1 MVISVQSSLVS
12 LSSMDRVYT
21 GTPVAEASVQEADL
35 LDAQRVFIVCSGT
48 LNSQTDEITRIT
60 EALGSRFAGLFDAVR
75 PHVPRED
82 VIAATLVAA
91 EAEPDMLL
99 CVGGGSA
106 VDLTKILALTLEHE
120 IRTVAEMDPFH
131 LQVNPD
137 TSVTAPTFSAPRIPV
152 VVAPTTL
159 SGGEFNA
166 LAGSTNEKNN
176 VKEGY
181 VHPAM
186 TPKAVILDPALARH
200 TPEWLWL
207 STGVR
212 ALDHAFET
220 LGSLDSNGYYD
231 GMAMNAIRLLSE
243 GLVRVKNDADDMD
256 ARLMCQVGAWSSMV
270 AIVAGLN
277 MGISHAVGHALGGSF
292 KVPHGYTSCVM
303 APHALEYNLPANKDR
318 QALISVAFGAPD
330 APAHELADEIIRK
343 LGMPRTLTEVGLTE
357 DDLQDLAMYTFKDI
371 WCGTNPNPIAGADA
385 LVPLLRQAL

>member
-1 MVISVQSSLVS
+1 MQSSLIS
-12 LSSMDRVYT
+12 LSSMERVHI
-21 GTPVAEASVQEADL
+21 GTPVAEAAAQEAEL
-35 LDAQRVFIVCSGT
+35 LGASRVFVVCSGT
-48 LNSQTDEITRIT
+48 LNSQTDEIQRVI
-60 EALGSRFAGLFDAVR
+60 EALGERFVGLFDAVR

-91 EAEPDMLL
+91 EADPDMLL

-106 VDLTKILALTLEHE
+106 TDLTKILAVTLEHG
-120 IRTVAEMDPFH
+120 IREASDMDGYH

-137 TSVTAPTFSAPRIPV
+137 TSVTAPSFSAPSIPV

-159 SGGEFNA
+159 AGGEFNA
-166 LAGSTNEKNN
+166 LAGSTDEKTN

-186 TPKAVILDPALARH
+186 TPRAVILDPALTRH

-220 LGSLDSNGYYD
+220 LGSLESNGYYD

-243 GLVRVKNDADDMD
+243 GLVRVKKDAGDLE
-256 ARLMCQVGAWSSMV
+256 ARRMCQVGAWSSMV
-270 AIVAGLN
+270 AIVAGLD

-303 APHALEYNLPANKDR
+303 APFALEYNREVNEHR
-318 QALISVAFGAPD
+318 QALISVAFGEPQT
-330 APAHELADEIIRK
+330 PAHELADSLIRR
-343 LGMPRTLTEVGLTE
+343 LGMPRSLGEVGLSE
-357 DDLQDLAMYTFKDI
+357 DDLPSLAAYTFKDI
-371 WCGTNPNPIAGADA
+371 WCGTNPNPIANADA
-385 LVPLLRQAL
+385 LVPLLRRAL

>member
-1 MVISVQSSLVS
+1 ME
-12 LSSMDRVYT
+12 RVHI
-21 GTPVAEASVQEADL
+21 GTPVAEAAAQEAEL
-35 LDAQRVFIVCSGT
+35 LGASRVFVVCSGT
-48 LNSQTDEITRIT
+48 LNSQTDEIRRVV
-60 EALGSRFAGLFDAVR
+60 EALGDRFVGLFDAVR

-91 EAEPDMLL
+91 DADPDMLL

-106 VDLTKILALTLEHE
+106 TDLTKILAVTLEHG
-120 IRTVAEMDPFH
+120 IRTTSDMDAYH

-137 TSVTAPTFSAPRIPV
+137 TSVTAPSFSAPSIPV

-159 SGGEFNA
+159 AGGEFNA
-166 LAGSTNEKNN
+166 LAGSTDEKSN

-186 TPKAVILDPALARH
+186 TPRAVILDPALTRH

-220 LGSLDSNGYYD
+220 LGSLESNGYYD

-243 GLVRVKNDADDMD
+243 GLVRVKENGDDLE
-256 ARLMCQVGAWSSMV
+256 ARRMCQVGAWSSMV
-270 AIVAGLN
+270 AIVAGLD

-292 KVPHGYTSCVM
+292 KVPHGHTSCVM
-303 APHALEYNLPANKDR
+303 APFALEYNREVNEHR
-318 QALISVAFGAPD
+318 QTLISVAFGEPQT
-330 APAHELADEIIRK
+330 PAHELADALIRR
-343 LGMPRTLTEVGLTE
+343 LGMPRSLTEVGLSE
-357 DDLQDLAMYTFKDI
+357 DDLPSLAAYTFKDI
-371 WCGTNPNPIAGADA
+371 WCGTNPNPIADADA
-385 LVPLLRQAL
+385 LVPLLRRAL

>member
-1 MVISVQSSLVS
+1 ME
-12 LSSMDRVYT
+12 RVHI
-21 GTPVAEASVQEADL
+21 GTPVAEAAAQEAEL
-35 LDAQRVFIVCSGT
+35 LGASRVFVVCSGT
-48 LNSQTDEITRIT
+48 LNSQTDEIQRVI
-60 EALGSRFAGLFDAVR
+60 EALGERFVGLFDAVR

-91 EAEPDMLL
+91 EADPDMLL
-99 CVGGGSA
+99 CIGGGSA
-106 VDLTKILALTLEHE
+106 TDLTKILAVTLEHG
-120 IRTVAEMDPFH
+120 IREASDMDGYH

-137 TSVTAPTFSAPRIPV
+137 TSVTAPSFSAPSIPV

-159 SGGEFNA
+159 AGGEFNA
-166 LAGSTNEKNN
+166 LAGSTDEKTN

-186 TPKAVILDPALARH
+186 TPRAVILDPALTRH

-220 LGSLDSNGYYD
+220 LGSLESNGYYD

-243 GLVRVKNDADDMD
+243 GLVRVKEDAGDLE
-256 ARLMCQVGAWSSMV
+256 ARRMCQVGAWSSMV
-270 AIVAGLN
+270 AIVAGLD

-303 APHALEYNLPANKDR
+303 APFALEYNREVNEHR
-318 QALISVAFGAPD
+318 QALISVAFGEPQT
-330 APAHELADEIIRK
+330 PAHELADSLIRR
-343 LGMPRTLTEVGLTE
+343 LGMPRSLGEVGLSE
-357 DDLQDLAMYTFKDI
+357 DDLPSLAAYTFKDI
-371 WCGTNPNPIAGADA
+371 WCGTNPNPIANADA
-385 LVPLLRQAL
+385 LVPLLRRAL

>member
-1 MVISVQSSLVS
+1 ME
-12 LSSMDRVYT
+12 RVHI
-21 GTPVAEASVQEADL
+21 GTPVAEAAAQEAEL
-35 LDAQRVFIVCSGT
+35 LGASRVFVVCSGT
-48 LNSQTDEITRIT
+48 LNSQTDEIRRVV
-60 EALGSRFAGLFDAVR
+60 EALGDRFVGLFDAVR

-91 EAEPDMLL
+91 DADPDMLL

-106 VDLTKILALTLEHE
+106 TDLTKILAVTLEHG
-120 IRTVAEMDPFH
+120 IRTTSDMDAYH

-137 TSVTAPTFSAPRIPV
+137 TSVTAPSFSAPSIPV

-159 SGGEFNA
+159 AGGEFNA
-166 LAGSTNEKNN
+166 LAGSTDEKSN

-186 TPKAVILDPALARH
+186 TPRAVILDPALTRH

-220 LGSLDSNGYYD
+220 LGSLESNGYYD

-243 GLVRVKNDADDMD
+243 GLVRVKEDGDDLE
-256 ARLMCQVGAWSSMV
+256 ARRMCQVGAWSSMV
-270 AIVAGLN
+270 AIVAGLD

-292 KVPHGYTSCVM
+292 KVPHGHTSCVM
-303 APHALEYNLPANKDR
+303 APFALEYNREVNEHR
-318 QALISVAFGAPD
+318 QTLISVAFGEPQT
-330 APAHELADEIIRK
+330 PAHELADALIRR
-343 LGMPRTLTEVGLTE
+343 LGMPRSLTEVGLSE
-357 DDLQDLAMYTFKDI
+357 DDLPSLAAYTFKDI
-371 WCGTNPNPIAGADA
+371 WCGTNPNPIADADA
-385 LVPLLRQAL
+385 LVPLLRRAL

>member
-1 MVISVQSSLVS
+1 ME
-12 LSSMDRVYT
+12 RVHI
-21 GTPVAEASVQEADL
+21 GTPVAQAAAQEAEL
-35 LDAQRVFIVCSGT
+35 LGASRVFVVCSGT
-48 LNSQTDEITRIT
+48 LHSQTDEIQRVV
-60 EALGSRFAGLFDAVR
+60 EALGERVVGLFDAVR

-91 EAEPDMLL
+91 EADPDMLL

-106 VDLTKILALTLEHE
+106 TDLTKILAVTLEHG
-120 IRTVAEMDPFH
+120 IREASDMDGYH

-137 TSVTAPTFSAPRIPV
+137 TSVTAPSFSAPSIPV

-159 SGGEFNA
+159 AGGEFNA
-166 LAGSTNEKNN
+166 LAGSTDEKTN

-186 TPKAVILDPALARH
+186 TPRAVILDPALTRH

-220 LGSLDSNGYYD
+220 LGSLESNGYYD

-243 GLVRVKNDADDMD
+243 GLVRVKEDADDLE
-256 ARLMCQVGAWSSMV
+256 ARRMCQVGAWSSMV
-270 AIVAGLN
+270 AIVAGLD

-303 APHALEYNLPANKDR
+303 APFALEYNREVNDHR
-318 QALISVAFGAPD
+318 QALISVAFGEPQT
-330 APAHELADEIIRK
+330 PAHELADSLIRR
-343 LGMPRTLTEVGLTE
+343 LGMPRSLDEVGLSE
-357 DDLQDLAMYTFKDI
+357 DDLPSLAAYTFKDI
-371 WCGTNPNPIAGADA
+371 WCGTNPNPIANADA
-385 LVPLLRQAL
+385 LVPLLRRAL

>member
-1 MVISVQSSLVS
+1 MQSSLIS
-12 LSSMDRVYT
+12 LSSMERVHI
-21 GTPVAEASVQEADL
+21 GTPVAEAAAQEAEL
-35 LDAQRVFIVCSGT
+35 LGASRVFVVCSGT
-48 LNSQTDEITRIT
+48 LNSQTDEIQRVI
-60 EALGSRFAGLFDAVR
+60 EALGERFVGLFDAVR

-91 EAEPDMLL
+91 EADPDMLL
-99 CVGGGSA
+99 CIGGGSA
-106 VDLTKILALTLEHE
+106 TDLTKILAVTLEHG
-120 IRTVAEMDPFH
+120 IREASDMDGYH

-137 TSVTAPTFSAPRIPV
+137 TSVTAPSFSAPSIPV

-159 SGGEFNA
+159 AGGEFNA
-166 LAGSTNEKNN
+166 LAGSTDEKTN

-186 TPKAVILDPALARH
+186 TPRAVILDPALTRH

-220 LGSLDSNGYYD
+220 LGSLESNGYYD

-243 GLVRVKNDADDMD
+243 GLVRAKEDAGDLE
-256 ARLMCQVGAWSSMV
+256 ARRMCQVGAWSSMV
-270 AIVAGLN
+270 AIVAGLD

-303 APHALEYNLPANKDR
+303 APFALEYNREVNEHR
-318 QALISVAFGAPD
+318 QALISVAFGEPQT
-330 APAHELADEIIRK
+330 PAHELADSLIRR
-343 LGMPRTLTEVGLTE
+343 LGMPRSLGEVGLSE
-357 DDLQDLAMYTFKDI
+357 DDLPSLAAYTFKDI
-371 WCGTNPNPIAGADA
+371 WCGTNPNPIANADA
-385 LVPLLRQAL
+385 LVPLLRRAL

>member
-1 MVISVQSSLVS
+1 MQSSLIS
-12 LSSMDRVYT
+12 LSSMERVHI
-21 GTPVAEASVQEADL
+21 GTPVAEAAAQEAEL
-35 LDAQRVFIVCSGT
+35 LGASRVFVVCSGT
-48 LNSQTDEITRIT
+48 LNSQTDEIQRVI
-60 EALGSRFAGLFDAVR
+60 EALGERFVGLFDAVR

-91 EAEPDMLL
+91 EADPDMLL
-99 CVGGGSA
+99 CIGGGSA
-106 VDLTKILALTLEHE
+106 TDLTKILAVTLEHG
-120 IRTVAEMDPFH
+120 IREASDMDGYH

-137 TSVTAPTFSAPRIPV
+137 TSVTAPSFSAPSIPV

-159 SGGEFNA
+159 AGGEFNA
-166 LAGSTNEKNN
+166 LAGSTDEKTN

-186 TPKAVILDPALARH
+186 TPRAVILDPALTRH

-220 LGSLDSNGYYD
+220 LGSLESNGYYD

-243 GLVRVKNDADDMD
+243 GLVRVKEDAGDLE
-256 ARLMCQVGAWSSMV
+256 ARRMCQVGAWSSMV
-270 AIVAGLN
+270 AIVAGLD

-303 APHALEYNLPANKDR
+303 APFALEYNREVNEHR
-318 QALISVAFGAPD
+318 QALISVAFGEPQT
-330 APAHELADEIIRK
+330 PAHELADSLIRR
-343 LGMPRTLTEVGLTE
+343 LGMPRSLGEVGLSE
-357 DDLQDLAMYTFKDI
+357 DDLPSLAAYTFKDI
-371 WCGTNPNPIAGADA
+371 WCGTNPNPIANADA
-385 LVPLLRQAL
+385 LVPLLRRAL

>member
-1 MVISVQSSLVS
+1 MQSSLIS
-12 LSSMDRVYT
+12 LSSMERVHI
-21 GTPVAEASVQEADL
+21 GTPVAQAAAQEAEL
-35 LDAQRVFIVCSGT
+35 LGASRVFVVCSGT
-48 LNSQTDEITRIT
+48 LHSQTDEIQRVV
-60 EALGSRFAGLFDAVR
+60 EALGERVVGLFDAVR

-91 EAEPDMLL
+91 EADPDMLL

-106 VDLTKILALTLEHE
+106 TDLTKILAVTLEHG
-120 IRTVAEMDPFH
+120 IREASDMDGYH

-137 TSVTAPTFSAPRIPV
+137 TSVTAPSFSAPSIPV

-159 SGGEFNA
+159 AGGEFNA
-166 LAGSTNEKNN
+166 LAGSTDEKTN

-186 TPKAVILDPALARH
+186 TPRAVILDPALTRH

-220 LGSLDSNGYYD
+220 LGSLESNGYYD

-243 GLVRVKNDADDMD
+243 GLVRVKEDADDLE
-256 ARLMCQVGAWSSMV
+256 ARRMCQVGAWSSMV
-270 AIVAGLN
+270 AIVAGLD

-303 APHALEYNLPANKDR
+303 APFALEYNREVNDHR
-318 QALISVAFGAPD
+318 QALISVAFGEPQT
-330 APAHELADEIIRK
+330 PAHELADSLIRR
-343 LGMPRTLTEVGLTE
+343 LGMPRSLDEVGLSE
-357 DDLQDLAMYTFKDI
+357 DDLPSLAAYTFKDI
-371 WCGTNPNPIAGADA
+371 WCGTNPNPIANADA
-385 LVPLLRQAL
+385 LVPLLRRAL

>member
-1 MVISVQSSLVS
+1 MQSSLIS
-12 LSSMDRVYT
+12 LTPMERVHI
-21 GTPVAEASVQEADL
+21 GTPVAEAAAQEAEL
-35 LDAQRVFIVCSGT
+35 LGASRVFVVCSGT
-48 LNSQTDEITRIT
+48 LNSQTDEIRRVV
-60 EALGSRFAGLFDAVR
+60 EALGDRFVGLFDAVR

-91 EAEPDMLL
+91 DADPDMLL

-106 VDLTKILALTLEHE
+106 TDLTKILAVTLEHG
-120 IRTVAEMDPFH
+120 IRTTSDMDAYH

-137 TSVTAPTFSAPRIPV
+137 TSVTAPSFSAPSIPV

-159 SGGEFNA
+159 AGGEFNA
-166 LAGSTNEKNN
+166 LAGSTDEKSN

-186 TPKAVILDPALARH
+186 TPRAVILDPALTRH

-220 LGSLDSNGYYD
+220 LGSLESNGYYD

-243 GLVRVKNDADDMD
+243 GLVRVKEDGDDLE
-256 ARLMCQVGAWSSMV
+256 ARRMCQVGAWSSMV
-270 AIVAGLN
+270 AIVAGLD

-292 KVPHGYTSCVM
+292 KVPHGHTSCVM
-303 APHALEYNLPANKDR
+303 APFALEYNREVNEHR
-318 QALISVAFGAPD
+318 QTLISVAFGEPQT
-330 APAHELADEIIRK
+330 PAHELADALIRR
-343 LGMPRTLTEVGLTE
+343 LGMPRSLTEVGLSE
-357 DDLQDLAMYTFKDI
+357 DDLPSLAAYTFKDI
-371 WCGTNPNPIAGADA
+371 WCGTNPNPIADADA
-385 LVPLLRQAL
+385 LVPLLRRAL

>member
-1 MVISVQSSLVS
+1 ME
-12 LSSMDRVYT
+12 RVHI
-21 GTPVAEASVQEADL
+21 GTPVAEAAAQEAEL
-35 LDAQRVFIVCSGT
+35 LGASRVFVVCSGT
-48 LNSQTDEITRIT
+48 LNSQTDEIQRVI
-60 EALGSRFAGLFDAVR
+60 EALGERFVGLFDAVR

-91 EAEPDMLL
+91 EADPDMLL

-106 VDLTKILALTLEHE
+106 TDLTKILAVTLEHG
-120 IRTVAEMDPFH
+120 IREASDMDGYH

-137 TSVTAPTFSAPRIPV
+137 TSVTAPSFSAPSIPV

-159 SGGEFNA
+159 AGGEFNA
-166 LAGSTNEKNN
+166 LAGSTDEKTN

-186 TPKAVILDPALARH
+186 TPRAVILDPALTRH

-220 LGSLDSNGYYD
+220 LGSLESNGYYD

-243 GLVRVKNDADDMD
+243 GLVRVKEDAGDLE
-256 ARLMCQVGAWSSMV
+256 ARRMCQVGAWSSMV
-270 AIVAGLN
+270 AIVAGLD

-303 APHALEYNLPANKDR
+303 APFALEYNREVNEHR
-318 QALISVAFGAPD
+318 QALISVAFGEPQT
-330 APAHELADEIIRK
+330 PAHELADSLIRR
-343 LGMPRTLTEVGLTE
+343 LGMPRSLGEVGLSE
-357 DDLQDLAMYTFKDI
+357 DDLPSLAAYTFKDI
-371 WCGTNPNPIAGADA
+371 WCGTNPNPIANADA
-385 LVPLLRQAL
+385 LVPLLRRAL

>member
-1 MVISVQSSLVS
+1 MQSSLIS
-12 LSSMDRVYT
+12 LSSMERVHI
-21 GTPVAEASVQEADL
+21 GTPVAEAAAQEAEL
-35 LDAQRVFIVCSGT
+35 LGASRVFVVCSGT
-48 LNSQTDEITRIT
+48 LNSQTDEIQRVI
-60 EALGSRFAGLFDAVR
+60 EALGERFVGLFDAVR

-91 EAEPDMLL
+91 EADPDMLL

-106 VDLTKILALTLEHE
+106 TDLTKILAVTLEHG
-120 IRTVAEMDPFH
+120 IREASDMDGYH

-137 TSVTAPTFSAPRIPV
+137 TSVTAPSFSAPSIPV

-159 SGGEFNA
+159 AGGEFNA
-166 LAGSTNEKNN
+166 LAGSTDEKTN

-186 TPKAVILDPALARH
+186 TPRAVILDPALTRH

-220 LGSLDSNGYYD
+220 LGSLESNGYYD

-243 GLVRVKNDADDMD
+243 GLVRVKEDAGDLE
-256 ARLMCQVGAWSSMV
+256 ARRMCQVGAWSSMV
-270 AIVAGLN
+270 AIVAGLD

-303 APHALEYNLPANKDR
+303 APFALEYNREVNEHR
-318 QALISVAFGAPD
+318 QALISVAFGEPQT
-330 APAHELADEIIRK
+330 PAHELADSLIRR
-343 LGMPRTLTEVGLTE
+343 LGMPRSLGEVGLSE
-357 DDLQDLAMYTFKDI
+357 DDLPSLAAYTFKDI
-371 WCGTNPNPIAGADA
+371 WCGTNPNPIANADA
-385 LVPLLRQAL
+385 LVPLLRRAL